1 MHLPFLLLISLSYG
15 TMAAMRFHVT
25 EPARVRNP
33 TPTKCTS
40 LALTTTTTINRGNEG
55 IWVVKSNISDLH
67 ELYKFKQT
75 DWLSNDHQRVL
86 DECSSIC
93 LQGNDTTNPGTWLPS
108 DKYFQGA
115 FVNTPGGNPPDH
127 ILVSNIGCPFS
138 PLSKEVITNSCCCSG
153 NVHATIDQ
161 YQAKTLP
168 AEVVFGIMQIQVVE
182 LVCRS
187 RLSDMLFR
195 CG

>member
-1 MHLPFLLLISLSYG
+1 MMHLPFLLLISLSYG

-127 ILVSNIGCPFS
+127 ILWQCACYDRPVSS
-138 PLSKEVITNSCCCSG
+138 QDLASG
-153 NVHATIDQ
+153 SGVWNNANPGSGTIINR
-161 YQAKTLP
+161 
-168 AEVVFGIMQIQVVE
+168 E
-182 LVCRS
+182 C
-187 RLSDMLFR
+187 
-195 CG
+195 